1 LLLTS
6 TPQSISGEVVENKGR
21 KSFFGYRGVRQIFF
35 SQGEY
40 SQGGFLVGRKS
51 TAQKRMEG
59 MRERNRARQASYYAR
74 QREAG
79 KKQWKVWVSPA
90 QEKIFRAVTVLVS
103 SEEGLEI
110 AREVLL
116 ETVKRL
122 RKN

>member
-1 LLLTS
+1 MAGTL
-6 TPQSISGEVVENKGR
+6 
-21 KSFFGYRGVRQIFF
+21 

-59 MRERNRARQASYYAR
+59 MREKNRVRQATYYAR

-79 KKQWKVWVSPA
+79 KRQLKTWVSPA
-90 QEKIFRAVTVLVS
+90 QEKIFRAVAVLVAS
-103 SEEGLEI
+103 DEGARI

-122 RKN
+122 RENGE